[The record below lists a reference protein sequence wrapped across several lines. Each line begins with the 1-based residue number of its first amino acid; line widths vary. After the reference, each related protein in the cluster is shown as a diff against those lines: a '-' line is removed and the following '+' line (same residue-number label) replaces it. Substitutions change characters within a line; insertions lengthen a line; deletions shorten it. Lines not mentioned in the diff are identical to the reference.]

1 MANDAAQKSLWDRVT
16 AIATILIPAAIALAG
31 HLIAQGLKEAELA
44 SEERRAEQSRALMD
58 ANTKIAQGNLI
69 NTLMKSLTSDNP
81 HERRLA
87 VQAVLIALPDQG
99 PVLARTIAQSD
110 ENKEV
115 QASARQSIAQ
125 RVDTLIRDLFAPQA
139 SARVRAAQELVSGW
153 RGDAAAAGAIVQY
166 ARANPG
172 NENGIFNAIVVLSD
186 FSGEALAPHKPAIRE
201 LAEAA
206 RKLGPKTEAR
216 VQVLLRRL
224 DAIPG

>member
-1 MANDAAQKSLWDRVT
+1 MANDAPQKSLWDRVT

-69 NTLMKSLTSDNP
+69 NTLMKSLTSDKP
-81 HERRLA
+81 HVRRLA

-110 ENKEV
+110 ESNEV

-166 ARANPG
+166 ARHPG

-186 FSGEALAPHKPAIRE
+186 FSAEALAPHKPAIRE

-206 RKLGPKTEAR
+206 RKLGSRTEAR

-224 DAIPG
+224 DAIPS